1 MSRGRAY
8 ALVAA
13 VCALPRL
20 AVVAIER
27 GDILLAYTEKS
38 DDFART
44 LVASGTVGF
53 IPGVPSAYTQPL
65 YTFFLAPLYWVF
77 GRHWLV
83 VGLAQTLVAVATAL
97 LVYEIG
103 RRIASARVGIV
114 AAVLATL
121 HPYLVWH
128 DVHVNR
134 EILDTLLA
142 AAIVLVTL
150 AVAERLVLEQH
161 KRLPTN
167 RTERA
172 DEELVLEQHKP
183 SSTHGAVG
191 VDENLVFQKHKV
203 PPSGVWLWG
212 AALGALLGLAILGN
226 SRLVLLPLVVLGYLV
241 WRLRSART
249 ILALGAAG
257 AAAVILVLAPWVVR
271 NGASVGCYAI
281 TTDTRALWKANNPAT
296 YDLLADGKWID
307 DVPNIPGAQLS
318 PEFQAAIFA
327 DRGELIE
334 VDECAQMRFYRGLVT
349 DFWREQPGEKGKLA
363 VQAAGM
369 LWSPTFTVER
379 EERSQGLVGVA
390 KDWGEPLYMVAL
402 YLLAAVGIFLVSRS
416 FAVLV
421 VALLA
426 YNTLAAMVFV
436 GNVRYRVPWDLLLA
450 LLAAVALELA
460 RRVRAR

>member
-1 MSRGRAY
+1 VRRSSAY
-8 ALVAA
+8 ALVAT

-20 AVVAIER
+20 VVVAIER

-77 GRHWLV
+77 GRHWSV
-83 VGLAQTLVAVATAL
+83 VGIAQTLVAVATAL
-97 LVYEIG
+97 LVYELG
-103 RRIASARVGIV
+103 RRIASQRVGIT
-114 AAVLATL
+114 AALLATL

-150 AVAERLVLEQH
+150 VVADR
-161 KRLPTN
+161 R
-167 RTERA
+167 
-172 DEELVLEQHKP
+172 
-183 SSTHGAVG
+183 G
-191 VDENLVFQKHKV
+191 
-203 PPSGVWLWG
+203 WLWG
-212 AALGALLGLAILGN
+212 GAGLGALLGLAILGN
-226 SRLVLLPLVVLGYLV
+226 SRLVLLPLVVLGYLA

-249 ILALGAAG
+249 TLALGVAG
-257 AAAVILVLAPWVVR
+257 AAAAVLVLAPWIVR
-271 NGASVGCYAI
+271 NEASVGCYAI

-349 DFWREQPGEKGKLA
+349 DFWREQPGEKAKLA

-369 LWSPTFTVER
+369 LWNPSFSVER
-379 EERSQGLVGVA
+379 EERSRGLVGVA
-390 KDWGEPLYMVAL
+390 KDWGEPIYMGAIYVLAL
-402 YLLAAVGIFLVSRS
+402 AGVFLVSRG
-416 FAVLV
+416 FAVLA

-436 GNVRYRVPWDLLLA
+436 GNVRYRVPWDFLLA
-450 LLAAVALELA
+450 VLAAIALERMWL
-460 RRVRAR
+460 RIRAR

>member
-1 MSRGRAY
+1 MSRTRAY

-20 AVVAIER
+20 VVVAIER
-27 GDILLAYTEKS
+27 GEILLAYTEKS

-77 GRHWLV
+77 ERHWLV

-103 RRIASARVGIV
+103 RRIASQRAGIV
-114 AAVLATL
+114 AAALSTL

-142 AAIVLVTL
+142 AAIVLATL
-150 AVAERLVLEQH
+150 VAAERLVLFQH
-161 KRLPTN
+161 KRSPS
-167 RTERA
+167 
-172 DEELVLEQHKP
+172 DEAMPIGGELVSAAHK
-183 SSTHGAVG
+183 AFWRRA
-191 VDENLVFQKHKV
+191 L
-203 PPSGVWLWG
+203 LWG
-212 AALGALLGLAILGN
+212 AILGALLGLAILGN
-226 SRLVLLPLVVLGYLV
+226 SRLVLLPLVIFGYLA
-241 WRLRSART
+241 WRLGSTRT
-249 ILALGAAG
+249 LLTLGAAG
-257 AAAVILVLAPWVVR
+257 AAGIVLVLAPWVVR
-271 NGASVGCYAI
+271 NEVSVGCYAI

-296 YDLLADGKWID
+296 YDLLAAGQWID

-318 PEFQAAIFA
+318 PEFQAAIYA

-349 DFWREQPGEKGKLA
+349 DFWREQPGEKGRLA

-369 LWSPTFTVER
+369 LWNPTFSVER
-379 EERSQGLVGVA
+379 EERSRGLIGVA
-390 KDWGEPLYMVAL
+390 KDWGEPLYMAAL
-402 YLLAAVGIFLVSRS
+402 YVLAAVGLFLVSRA
-416 FAVLV
+416 FAVLA

-436 GNVRYRVPWDLLLA
+436 GNVRYRVPWDFLLA
-450 LLAAVALELA
+450 LLAAVALERLWT
-460 RRVRAR
+460 RLRTR

>member
-1 MSRGRAY
+1 VRRSHAY

-83 VGLAQTLVAVATAL
+83 VGIAQTLVAVATAL

-103 RRIASARVGIV
+103 RRVASARVGVV
-114 AAVLATL
+114 AAVLASL

-142 AAIVLVTL
+142 AALVLATLVT
-150 AVAERLVLEQH
+150 AERLVLKQH
-161 KRLPTN
+161 KR
-167 RTERA
+167 
-172 DEELVLEQHKP
+172 

-191 VDENLVFQKHKV
+191 DEEEVVLLQHKLW
-203 PPSGVWLWG
+203 WLWG
-212 AALGALLGLAILGN
+212 AGLGGLLGLAILGN
-226 SRLVLLPLVVLGYLV
+226 SRLVLLPLVLLGYLA
-241 WRLRSART
+241 WRLRSPRT
-249 ILALGAAG
+249 ILALAAAG
-257 AAAVILVLAPWVVR
+257 AVATFLVLAPWVVR
-271 NGASVGCYAI
+271 NEASVGCYAI
-281 TTDTRALWKANNPAT
+281 TTDNRALWKANNPAT

-307 DVPNIPGAQLS
+307 DVPNIPGVQLS

-334 VDECAQMRFYRGLVT
+334 VDECAQMRFYRGLVI
-349 DFWREQPGEKGKLA
+349 DFWREHPGEKGKLA

-369 LWSPTFTVER
+369 LWNPTFSVER

-390 KDWGEPLYMVAL
+390 KDWGEPLYMGVL
-402 YLLAAVGIFLVSRS
+402 YVLAAIGLFLVSRS
-416 FAVLV
+416 FAILA

-436 GNVRYRVPWDLLLA
+436 GNVRYRVPWDFLLA
-450 LLAAVALELA
+450 LLAAVALERVV
-460 RRVRAR
+460 RRLRTR

>member
-1 MSRGRAY
+1 VRRSHAY
-8 ALVAA
+8 GLVAA

-27 GDILLAYTEKS
+27 GYILPAYTEKS

-83 VGLAQTLVAVATAL
+83 VGIAQTLVAVATAL

-103 RRIASARVGIV
+103 RRIASWRVGVV

-142 AAIVLVTL
+142 AGIVLVTL
-150 AVAERLVLEQH
+150 VVAEKLVLEQH
-161 KRLPTN
+161 KR
-167 RTERA
+167 
-172 DEELVLEQHKP
+172 
-183 SSTHGAVG
+183 SSTHGAVRG
-191 VDENLVFQKHKV
+191 DEELVFRKHKV
-203 PPSGVWLWG
+203 LRSGLWLWG
-212 AALGALLGLAILGN
+212 ASLGGLLGLAILGN
-226 SRLVLLPLVVLGYLV
+226 SRLVLLPLVVLGYLT

-249 ILALGAAG
+249 ILALGVAG
-257 AAAVILVLAPWVVR
+257 AVAAALVLAPWVIR
-271 NGASVGCYAI
+271 NEVSVGCYAI
-281 TTDTRALWKANNPAT
+281 TTDTRALWKANNLAT

-369 LWSPTFTVER
+369 LWNPTFSVER

-390 KDWGEPLYMVAL
+390 KDWGEPLYMGVL
-402 YLLAAVGIFLVSRS
+402 YVFAVVGLFLVSRA
-416 FAVLV
+416 FAVLA

-436 GNVRYRVPWDLLLA
+436 GNVRYRVPWDFLLA
-450 LLAAVALELA
+450 LLAGVALA
-460 RRVRAR
+460 RLWARARAR

>member
-1 MSRGRAY
+1 MRRSQAY

-20 AVVAIER
+20 VVVAIER

-83 VGLAQTLVAVATAL
+83 VGLAQTLVAVVTAL

-103 RRIASARVGIV
+103 RRLASARVGIV
-114 AAVLATL
+114 AAVLASL

-134 EILDTLLA
+134 EILDTWLA

-150 AVAERLVLEQH
+150 VAAERLVLFQH
-161 KRLPTN
+161 KRSSS
-167 RTERA
+167 
-172 DEELVLEQHKP
+172 DEAVPIGGELVLK
-183 SSTHGAVG
+183 A
-191 VDENLVFQKHKV
+191 HKV
-203 PPSGVWLWG
+203 FVRRAWLWG
-212 AALGALLGLAILGN
+212 AGLGVLLGLAILGN
-226 SRLVLLPLVVLGYLV
+226 SRLVLLPLVVLGYLA
-241 WRLRSART
+241 WRVRAWRT
-249 ILALGAAG
+249 IVVLGAAG
-257 AAAVILVLAPWVVR
+257 AAGIVLVLAPWVVR
-271 NGASVGCYAI
+271 NELSVGCYAI

-318 PEFQAAIFA
+318 PEFQAAIFL

-369 LWSPTFTVER
+369 LWSPTFSVER
-379 EERSQGLVGVA
+379 EEQSRGLVGVA
-390 KDWGEPLYMVAL
+390 KDWGEPLYMGVL
-402 YLLAAVGIFLVSRS
+402 YVLAVVGLFLVSRV
-416 FAVLV
+416 FAVLA

-436 GNVRYRVPWDLLLA
+436 GNVRYRVPWDFLLA
-450 LLAAVALELA
+450 LLAAVALERLWA
-460 RRVRAR
+460 RARTR

>member
-1 MSRGRAY
+1 MRGRHAY

-13 VCALPRL
+13 ACALPRL

-65 YTFFLAPLYWVF
+65 YTFFLAPLYWIF

-83 VGLAQTLVAVATAL
+83 VGLAQTFVAVATAL

-114 AAVLATL
+114 AAVLASL

-142 AAIVLVTL
+142 AAIVLLTL
-150 AVAERLVLEQH
+150 VAAERLVLEQH
-161 KRLPTN
+161 KGFF
-167 RTERA
+167 
-172 DEELVLEQHKP
+172 
-183 SSTHGAVG
+183 GA
-191 VDENLVFQKHKV
+191 
-203 PPSGVWLWG
+203 SWLCG
-212 AALGALLGLAILGN
+212 AGLGALLGLAILGN
-226 SRLVLLPLVVLGYLV
+226 SRLVLLPLVVLGYLA
-241 WRLRSART
+241 WQLRAVRT
-249 ILALGAAG
+249 IVALGAAG
-257 AAAVILVLAPWVVR
+257 AAAIVLVLAPWVVR
-271 NGASVGCYAI
+271 NKVSVGCYAL

-318 PEFQAAIFA
+318 PEFQAAIFL

-363 VQAAGM
+363 AQAAGM
-369 LWSPTFTVER
+369 LWNPTFSVER

-390 KDWGEPLYMVAL
+390 KDWGEPLYMGVL
-402 YLLAAVGIFLVSRS
+402 YVLAFAGLFLVSRS
-416 FAVLV
+416 FAVLA

-426 YNTLAAMVFV
+426 YNTVAAMVFV
-436 GNVRYRVPWDLLLA
+436 GNVRYRVPWDFLLA
-450 LLAAVALELA
+450 LLAAVALERLW
-460 RRVRAR
+460 RRRRPA

>member
-1 MSRGRAY
+1 MRRSHAY

-83 VGLAQTLVAVATAL
+83 VGIAQTLVAVATAL

-103 RRIASARVGIV
+103 RRIASWRVGVV

-142 AAIVLVTL
+142 AGIVLVTL
-150 AVAERLVLEQH
+150 VVAEKLVLEQH
-161 KRLPTN
+161 KR
-167 RTERA
+167 
-172 DEELVLEQHKP
+172 
-183 SSTHGAVG
+183 SSTHGAVRG
-191 VDENLVFQKHKV
+191 DEELVFRKHKV
-203 PPSGVWLWG
+203 LRSGLWLWG
-212 AALGALLGLAILGN
+212 ASLGGLLGLAILGN
-226 SRLVLLPLVVLGYLV
+226 SRLVLLPLVVLGYLT

-249 ILALGAAG
+249 ILALGVAG
-257 AAAVILVLAPWVVR
+257 AVAAALVLAPWVIR
-271 NGASVGCYAI
+271 NEVSVGCYAI

-369 LWSPTFTVER
+369 LWNPTFSVER

-390 KDWGEPLYMVAL
+390 KDWGEPLYMSVL
-402 YLLAAVGIFLVSRS
+402 YVFAVVGLFLVSRA
-416 FAVLV
+416 FAVLA

-436 GNVRYRVPWDLLLA
+436 GNVRYRVPWDFLLA
-450 LLAAVALELA
+450 LLAAVALERVV
-460 RRVRAR
+460 RRLRTR

>member
-1 MSRGRAY
+1 VRRRHAY

-13 VCALPRL
+13 ACALPRL
-20 AVVAIER
+20 VAVAIER
-27 GDILLAYTEKS
+27 GDILSAYTEKS

-53 IPGVPSAYTQPL
+53 LPDVPSAYTQPL
-65 YTFFLAPLYWVF
+65 YTFFLAPLYYVF
-77 GRHWLV
+77 GRHWPV
-83 VGLAQTLVAVATAL
+83 VGLAQILVAVATAL

-103 RRIASARVGIV
+103 RRVISPRAGIV

-134 EILDTLLA
+134 EILDSLLA

-150 AVAERLVLEQH
+150 VAAERLVLDQR
-161 KRLPTN
+161 KRSSAPG
-167 RTERA
+167 RES
-172 DEELVLEQHKP
+172 DEEELVLDQHKVSRP
-183 SSTHGAVG
+183 RGGWV
-191 VDENLVFQKHKV
+191 
-203 PPSGVWLWG
+203 WG
-212 AALGALLGLAILGN
+212 AGLGALLGLAILGN
-226 SRLVLLPLVVLGYLV
+226 SRLVLLPLVLLGYLA
-241 WRLRSART
+241 WRLRAART
-249 ILALGAAG
+249 ILALGATG
-257 AAAVILVLAPWVVR
+257 AATLLLVLAPWVVR
-271 NGASVGCYAI
+271 NKVSVGCYAI

-296 YDLLADGKWID
+296 YDVLAAGNWID

-318 PEFQAAIFA
+318 PEFQAAIFL

-349 DFWREQPGEKGKLA
+349 EFWRDEPGEKGKLA

-379 EERSQGLVGVA
+379 EERSQGLVGLGKEV
-390 KDWGEPLYMVAL
+390 GEPVYMIVL
-402 YLLAAVGIFLVSRS
+402 YLLAAAGLFLVRRS
-416 FAVLV
+416 FAALA

-426 YNTLAAMVFV
+426 YNTLAAMVFA
-436 GNVRYRVPWDLLLA
+436 GNVRYRVPWDFLLA
-450 LLAAVALELA
+450 LLAAAALERA
-460 RRVRAR
+460 WRRWRPA

>member
-1 MSRGRAY
+1 MRRSHAY

-83 VGLAQTLVAVATAL
+83 VGIAQTLVAVATAL

-103 RRIASARVGIV
+103 RRIASGRVGVV

-142 AAIVLVTL
+142 AGIVLVTL
-150 AVAERLVLEQH
+150 VVAEKLVLEQH
-161 KRLPTN
+161 KR
-167 RTERA
+167 
-172 DEELVLEQHKP
+172 
-183 SSTHGAVG
+183 SSTHGAVRG
-191 VDENLVFQKHKV
+191 DEELVFQKHKV
-203 PPSGVWLWG
+203 LRSGLWLWG
-212 AALGALLGLAILGN
+212 AALGVLLGLAILGN
-226 SRLVLLPLVVLGYLV
+226 SRLVLLPLVVLGYLT

-249 ILALGAAG
+249 ILALGVAG
-257 AAAVILVLAPWVVR
+257 AVAAALVLAPWVIR
-271 NGASVGCYAI
+271 NEVSVGCYAI

-369 LWSPTFTVER
+369 LWNPTFSVER

-390 KDWGEPLYMVAL
+390 KDWGEPLYMGVL
-402 YLLAAVGIFLVSRS
+402 YVFAVVGLFLVSRA
-416 FAVLV
+416 FAVLA

-436 GNVRYRVPWDLLLA
+436 GNVRYRVPWDFLLA
-450 LLAAVALELA
+450 LLAGVALA
-460 RRVRAR
+460 RLWARARAR

>member
-1 MSRGRAY
+1 MRRSFAY
-8 ALVAA
+8 ALVAT

-20 AVVAIER
+20 VVVAIER

-77 GRHWLV
+77 GRHWSV
-83 VGLAQTLVAVATAL
+83 VGIAQTLVAVATAL
-97 LVYEIG
+97 LVYELG
-103 RRIASARVGIV
+103 RRIASHRVGIT
-114 AAVLATL
+114 AALLATL

-150 AVAERLVLEQH
+150 VVADR
-161 KRLPTN
+161 R
-167 RTERA
+167 
-172 DEELVLEQHKP
+172 
-183 SSTHGAVG
+183 G
-191 VDENLVFQKHKV
+191 
-203 PPSGVWLWG
+203 WLWG
-212 AALGALLGLAILGN
+212 AGLGASLGLAILGN
-226 SRLVLLPLVVLGYLV
+226 SRLVLLPLVVLGYLA

-249 ILALGAAG
+249 TLALGVAG
-257 AAAVILVLAPWVVR
+257 AAAAVLVLAPWIVR
-271 NGASVGCYAI
+271 NEASVGCYAI

-349 DFWREQPGEKGKLA
+349 DFWREQPGEKAKLA

-369 LWSPTFTVER
+369 LWNPSFSVER
-379 EERSQGLVGVA
+379 EERSRGLVGVA
-390 KDWGEPLYMVAL
+390 KDWGEPIYMGAIYVLAL
-402 YLLAAVGIFLVSRS
+402 AGIFLVSRG
-416 FAVLV
+416 FAVLA

-436 GNVRYRVPWDLLLA
+436 GNVRYRVPWDFLLA
-450 LLAAVALELA
+450 VLAAIALERMWL
-460 RRVRAR
+460 RIRAR

>member
-1 MSRGRAY
+1 VRRSYAY
-8 ALVAA
+8 ALVAT

-20 AVVAIER
+20 VVVAIER

-77 GRHWLV
+77 GRHWSV
-83 VGLAQTLVAVATAL
+83 VGIAQTLVAVATAL
-97 LVYEIG
+97 LVYELG
-103 RRIASARVGIV
+103 RRIASQRVGIT
-114 AAVLATL
+114 AALLATL

-150 AVAERLVLEQH
+150 VVADR
-161 KRLPTN
+161 R
-167 RTERA
+167 
-172 DEELVLEQHKP
+172 
-183 SSTHGAVG
+183 G
-191 VDENLVFQKHKV
+191 
-203 PPSGVWLWG
+203 WLWG
-212 AALGALLGLAILGN
+212 AGLGALLGLAILGN
-226 SRLVLLPLVVLGYLV
+226 SRLVLLPLVVLGYLA

-249 ILALGAAG
+249 TLALGVAG
-257 AAAVILVLAPWVVR
+257 AAAAVLVQAPWIVR
-271 NGASVGCYAI
+271 NEASVGCYAI

-349 DFWREQPGEKGKLA
+349 DFWREQPGEKAKLA

-369 LWSPTFTVER
+369 LWNPSFSVER
-379 EERSQGLVGVA
+379 EERSRGLVGVA
-390 KDWGEPLYMVAL
+390 KDWGEPIYMGAIYVLAL
-402 YLLAAVGIFLVSRS
+402 AGIFLVSRG
-416 FAVLV
+416 FAVLA

-436 GNVRYRVPWDLLLA
+436 GNVRYRVPWDFLLA
-450 LLAAVALELA
+450 VLAAIALERMWL
-460 RRVRAR
+460 RIRAR